1 MHRVHGHRTLLLLA
15 AVLLLSLASALATA
29 QSGAAKGNYNYRE
42 FSTKPYYFGIT
53 IGYNR
58 SDYRLFHSDRFI
70 LNDSIFSTSVTR
82 DPGLDLK
89 IVTNLKVGEYLDIR
103 FLPGLAFAGRSI
115 AYTYKEGNVKPRKI
129 SSVFA
134 EFPVQIRYKSEPWH
148 DLRLFLLGGVK
159 YSYDVASESR
169 AKQADELV
177 KFSPSDFQLEVGG
190 GVQMFF
196 PYFIFSPE
204 IKFSHGLGNVLIY
217 DAELE
222 QSTVLDKVLS
232 RALTISLHFEG

>member
-1 MHRVHGHRTLLLLA
+1 MHPLHRYRSYALA
-15 AVLLLSLASALATA
+15 ALILLIAGQCLAQKSR
-29 QSGAAKGNYNYRE
+29 GNYNYRD
-42 FSTKPYYFGIT
+42 FSGKAYYFGIT
-53 IGYNR
+53 IGYNS
-58 SDYRLFHSDRFI
+58 SDYKLFHSDDFI
-70 LNDSIFSTSVTR
+70 LNDSIFSTNVQR

-89 IVTNLKVGEYLDIR
+89 IVTNLKVGEYIDVR

-115 AYTYKEGNVKPRKI
+115 EYTYQGESVRPRKI

-134 EFPVQIRYKSEPWH
+134 EFPVQVRYKSAPWR
-148 DLRLFLLGGVK
+148 DIRMFVLGGVK
-159 YSYDVASESR
+159 YSFDVASDSR
-169 AKQADELV
+169 SKQADELV
-177 KFSPSDFQLEVGG
+177 RFSPSDFQLELGAG
-190 GVQMFF
+190 MQFFF

-217 DAELE
+217 DNRLE